1 MTLITD
7 VTRDP
12 APDVEQSVRVL
23 GRYIAAFEGPNEL
36 DNAGDP
42 GWVAKL
48 TAYMPALSAAVREH
62 APGARLI
69 GPSLVNSSSRL
80 ELPGDLPGL
89 FNAHP
94 YPLGQPPEPALGE
107 AVREARPD
115 QLRAG
120 AYFTEFGYH
129 NASAAT
135 TGQPPVSEE
144 AAAIYLPRAL
154 VAAFGAGVR
163 RTFIYELVDEK
174 PEPGVARS
182 RAALRPA
189 AQRPLAEARV
199 HRDQD
204 ADRGAAV
211 LAGRGPRRPDLDA
224 RRDRRRGRRAP
235 HAAAARRVARDRALA
250 AGVGLGRRRAAR
262 RSTRAACPSSC
273 TCGGRRAT

>member
-36 DNAGDP
+36 DNVGDP

-107 AVREARPD
+107 ARARGPAGAAARPGVLLHRVRLPQRLRRHDRAAARLRGGGGDLPAAGAGGGVRRGGAAHVRLRAGRREAR
-115 QLRAG
+115 AG
-120 AYFTEFGYH
+120 AARIPSST
-129 NASAAT
+129 SACCAT
-135 TGQPPVSEE
+135 TS
-144 AAAIYLPRAL
+144 R
-154 VAAFGAGVR
+154 
-163 RTFIYELVDEK
+163 
-174 PEPGVARS
+174 RS
-182 RAALRPA
+182 RRSP
-189 AQRPLAEARV
+189 RSR
-199 HRDQD
+199 RSS
-204 ADRGAAV
+204 R
-211 LAGRGPRRPDLDA
+211 RCGPRRA
-224 RRDRRRGRRAP
+224 RAP
-235 HAAAARRVARDRALA
+235 
-250 AGVGLGRRRAAR
+250 
-262 RSTRAACPSSC
+262 
-273 TCGGRRAT
+273 AT